1 MKVVDISS
9 IKGPKTSAKAKIE
22 ITYKPKKKVKINI
35 SGNSYDLTELFVR
48 DEEVMRRKA
57 ALRKTQKQAKD
68 DDEDYLEKVT
78 DTDIYI
84 AVNSLWTNPE
94 VPITNFAGSAMLRNG
109 TGVSEAHLVGQL
121 RHQRN
126 VRLKADYVPKS
137 ERQSFPVY

>member
-9 IKGPKTSAKAKIE
+9 IKGPKSSAKAKIE
-22 ITYKPKKKVKINI
+22 IAYKPKKKNKINI

-94 VPITNFAGSAMLRNG
+94 VPITNFAGSAMLRTG
-109 TGVSEAHLVGQL
+109 TGVSEAHLVG
-121 RHQRN
+121 
-126 VRLKADYVPKS
+126 
-137 ERQSFPVY
+137 